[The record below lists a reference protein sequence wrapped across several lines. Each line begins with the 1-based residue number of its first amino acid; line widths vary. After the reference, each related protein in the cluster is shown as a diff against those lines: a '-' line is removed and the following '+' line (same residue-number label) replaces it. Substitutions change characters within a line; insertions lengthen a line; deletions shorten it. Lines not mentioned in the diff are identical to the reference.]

1 MAVKK
6 LKHSGLVDKTFY
18 KRVRELMKVAVPSY
32 TCKEAKYC
40 WMLAV
45 LIALRTQMSIWLA
58 DANGRVVR
66 SIIQGD
72 FKQFLQR
79 IAFILLFSIPSSAV
93 NSGLD
98 YF

>member
-6 LKHSGLVDKTFY
+6 LRHGGLVDKTFIA
-18 KRVRELMKVAVPSY
+18 RVKELTKVAMPSY

-40 WMLAV
+40 YMLAV

-72 FKQFLQR
+72 FK
-79 IAFILLFSIPSSAV
+79 
-93 NSGLD
+93 
-98 YF
+98 